1 MKGWMSKEEVQ
12 RVIALTEAFS
22 LPIAPP
28 ADMGYQTFMQHMAHD
43 KKVQAG
49 KLNFIVPKA
58 IGDAIVTSELDET
71 LLRSLLN

>member
-1 MKGWMSKEEVQ
+1 MPLDRGFPSG
-12 RVIALTEAFS
+12 
-22 LPIAPP
+22 
-28 ADMGYQTFMQHMAHD
+28 GYQTFMQHMAHD